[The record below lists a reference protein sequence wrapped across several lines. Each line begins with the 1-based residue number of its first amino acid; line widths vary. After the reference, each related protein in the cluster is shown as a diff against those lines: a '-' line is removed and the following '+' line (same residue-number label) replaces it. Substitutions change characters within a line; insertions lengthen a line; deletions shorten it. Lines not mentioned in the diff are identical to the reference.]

1 MVIWIAI
8 GVAISGYY
16 YINPKMYSKRVQTQ
30 MVGKYQTIKV
40 KGKEFETSVLIT
52 LVGTILIGGLGYTLR
67 KK

>member
-1 MVIWIAI
+1 
-8 GVAISGYY
+8 
-16 YINPKMYSKRVQTQ
+16 MYSKRVQTQ